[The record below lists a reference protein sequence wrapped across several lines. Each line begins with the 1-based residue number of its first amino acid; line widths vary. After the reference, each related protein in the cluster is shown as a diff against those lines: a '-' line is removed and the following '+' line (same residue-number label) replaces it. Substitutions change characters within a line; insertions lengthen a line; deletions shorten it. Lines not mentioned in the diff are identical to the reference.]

1 MLVNKYKLGQE
12 VEVFFDKRFTLGR
25 IIGMNIVD
33 NKIEYEVAIEPINI
47 DINKFG
53 SFRKTGIIKRFE
65 NGIRL
70 PKHMCKENKT
80 YDNTESEEKIKKIF
94 GADPISAVRVLKIEL
109 EEDKVI
115 LYYTNKGEFKPK
127 LIVSKCHPDDTFNED
142 KGIMACVIKCQIE
155 VLKRILR
162 NI

>member
-33 NKIEYEVAIEPINI
+33 NKIEYKVAIEPINI

-80 YDNTESEEKIKKIF
+80 YDNTEI
-94 GADPISAVRVLKIEL
+94 
-109 EEDKVI
+109 
-115 LYYTNKGEFKPK
+115 
-127 LIVSKCHPDDTFNED
+127 
-142 KGIMACVIKCQIE
+142 
-155 VLKRILR
+155 
-162 NI
+162 